1 MASKSSRT
9 SLPVPS
15 SPSPSTS
22 QPSKLPKFLQKG
34 KSHREAGSNASIA
47 SSSSGGSLER
57 EDSHGSNSVIRE
69 KSRKSRLGGLREP
82 RGEEKPPRSITTTT
96 PSNME
101 LVFPAENDEGEADE
115 PPVIIEPAPRP
126 TALNP
131 FPRPRTRSE
140 RPISESTPLPALY
153 ASPSGGGSRIGDLPT
168 RLSGWFSH
176 TFSSSSTDLSLPSL
190 LAQQQQ
196 QQQSSSPTKAVG
208 LRPNALLTAAR
219 TGGRHLDKAVRYLL
233 DSDTVPDRCTDSIW
247 LLGVKHPGYEPPP
260 TLPPG
265 PGISGKRRSS
275 VSVDSDIGSTQH
287 ERGSG
292 FAIGRRAPG
301 AFTYRAP
308 GPISNSEHSLSLP
321 LSQPPSSSST
331 PTPNPNSPNP
341 NPATNWPPAFYSDFT
356 SRIWLTYRN
365 QFIPIR
371 DTSLQ
376 MLMQE
381 PLVPTLQ
388 EGEQKGNNKG
398 RWAWVPGVGEKV
410 WTSDSGWGC
419 MLRTGQSLLANAL
432 MGLYLGRGASPFQYS
447 CLPTPLIHDDARL
460 SPAASTPIY
469 RSVRHLRQT
478 PHIFFRFAIPF
489 GTV

>member
-1 MASKSSRT
+1 MRQGNRLSREAPTVPTTTLTTATMASKSNRIS
-9 SLPVPS
+9 PPAPS
-15 SPSPSTS
+15 SPSTSTS

-34 KSHREAGSNASIA
+34 KGHREAGSTASIA

-57 EDSHGSNSVIRE
+57 EDSHGSNNINRE

-82 RGEEKPPRSITTTT
+82 RDEEKPVPVPPRPITTTAT
-96 PSNME
+96 SNIE
-101 LVFPAENDEGEADE
+101 LAFPTEDDEGEADE
-115 PPVIIEPAPRP
+115 RPVIIEPVPRP

-140 RPISESTPLPALY
+140 RPISDSTPSPGLY
-153 ASPSGGGSRIGDLPT
+153 ASPSGGNRIGDLPT

-196 QQQSSSPTKAVG
+196 QQQSSSASSPIKGAG

-233 DSDTVPDRCTDSIW
+233 DSDAMPDRCTDGIW

-260 TLPPG
+260 ALPPTPTA
-265 PGISGKRRSS
+265 PGISGRRRSS

-292 FAIGRRAPG
+292 FGIGRRAPS
-301 AFTYRAP
+301 AFTYRTP
-308 GPISNSEHSLSLP
+308 GPISNSEQSLSLSQ
-321 LSQPPSSSST
+321 SQPPSSSST
-331 PTPNPNSPNP
+331 PTPTPSSPNP
-341 NPATNWPPAFYSDFT
+341 NPATNWPPAFYADFT
-356 SRIWLTYRN
+356 SRIWVTYRN
-365 QFIPIR
+365 QFMPIR

-376 MLMQE
+376 ILMQE
-381 PLVPTLQ
+381 PLIPIVQ
-388 EGEQKGNNKG
+388 EGEQRSAGGVSKG

-432 MGLYLGRGASPFQYS
+432 MGLYLGRGASNS
-447 CLPTPLIHDDARL
+447 NLL
-460 SPAASTPIY
+460 
-469 RSVRHLRQT
+469 
-478 PHIFFRFAIPF
+478 FFP
-489 GTV
+489 